1 MKRQWLVLTLAAA
14 VLSGGA
20 AYAQEATEPA
30 AAAPAPTPAPAAQ
43 TDGYA
48 MADLVAAMPAEAY
61 NFVAIRDIADVTLK
75 VAAFS
80 QRTGINLPTGE
91 ASVAQLIHL
100 KTSAQGG
107 VADRGAAGI
116 VHLDPVKYAGRNAL
130 FMIPVQSREAYVEY
144 NSAREVESGLYQ
156 MVGTDEP
163 RFVTFH
169 KTFALITDSIRTGR
183 VIRDGKRDLADKL
196 TDEQSRALAASDIYV
211 HVNLSRTR
219 EASRESAQRF
229 RNAVSGKILGDP
241 TLSSYSDLLQGY
253 LKAVNELFT
262 QIEGLDL
269 GLTFRPNDVG
279 VTLMVGFA
287 DGGSIAKAMATVGS
301 SDSSLTAPLPVD
313 RPMISSGGFH
323 IDPEPLRDVS
333 LGIVDFF
340 MQASPNTRKGVQPKT
355 RDEVLR
361 SVGDMMNELT
371 GDIAFMTALPDPKSR
386 AQEASVTVIGIKD
399 MKAFADARGQFFN
412 ALIKVAN
419 EVGSRV
425 RIEYMAQQ
433 ETYRDD
439 VVIDHFKPR
448 IAFTTK
454 RHERLF
460 EERAK
465 EVYGPDGFLYRMAVL
480 KDRVVMTVGSDL
492 TLFHAAIDQ
501 ALDETEPAAAPQIDA
516 ARTQLPKTRNVEYY
530 FSLPAMLTRSVLAS
544 GTAAGAARSA
554 PIEFDS
560 EDRQFLHDQGVVG
573 LAVGIEGGR
582 VRMDSNIGYDQLAS
596 AMAFVKKHLPPAVPP
611 EPETT
616 EPPSTTEEP
625 ESPAPET
632 TPEPDPAPAGEP
644 ATEPAAE
651 RAAPPADGSDATAP
665 TDEGGMQ
672 P

>member
-1 MKRQWLVLTLAAA
+1 MKRQWLVLTLAAV
-14 VLSGGA
+14 VLSGGM
-20 AYAQEATEPA
+20 AYAQEATDPA
-30 AAAPAPTPAPAAQ
+30 AASPAPAAR

-48 MADLVAAMPAEAY
+48 MADLVAAMPEETR
-61 NFVAIRDIADVTLK
+61 NFVAIRDIADIALK

-80 QRTGINLPTGE
+80 QRTGINLPTGDE
-91 ASVAQLIHL
+91 SIAQLIQL
-100 KTSAQGG
+100 KTGAQGG

-163 RFVTFH
+163 RFLTFH
-169 KTFALITDSIRTGR
+169 KKFALITDSIRTGR
-183 VIRDGKRDLADKL
+183 MIRDSKRDLADKL

-211 HVNLSRTR
+211 HVDLSRSR
-219 EASRESAQRF
+219 EASRKSAKRF
-229 RNAVSGKILGDP
+229 RTAVSGKILGDP
-241 TLSSYSDLLQGY
+241 TLSSYSDLLHGY
-253 LKAVNELFT
+253 LKAVNELFA
-262 QIEGLDL
+262 QVDGLDI

-287 DGGSIAKAMATVGS
+287 DGGSIAKTLATLGS
-301 SDSSLTAPLPVD
+301 SDRSLTAPLPVD
-313 RPMISSGGFH
+313 RPLISSGGFH
-323 IDPEPLRDVS
+323 IDPEPLRDAT

-340 MQASPNTRKGVQPKT
+340 MQASPNTRKGVHPVT

-371 GDIAFMTALPDPKSR
+371 GDVAFMSALPDPKSR

-419 EVGSRV
+419 ESGARV

-433 ETYRDD
+433 EKYRDK
-439 VVIDHFKPR
+439 VFIDHFKPR

-454 RHERLF
+454 RYERLF

-492 TLFHAAIDQ
+492 TLFHAAIDR
-501 ALDETEPAAAPQIDA
+501 ALDETEPAAAPRIDT
-516 ARTQLPKTRNVEYY
+516 ARAQLPKTRNVEYY
-530 FSLPAMLTRSVLAS
+530 FSLPAMLTRSVLAA
-544 GTAAGAARSA
+544 GTAAGAARGA
-554 PIEFDS
+554 PVEFDS

-573 LAVGIEGGR
+573 LAVGVEGGR

-596 AMAFVKKHLPPAVPP
+596 AMAFVRKHLPPAVPP
-611 EPETT
+611 EPEPETP

-632 TPEPDPAPAGEP
+632 TPEPAPES

-651 RAAPPADGSDATAP
+651 PAETSPADGPDEAAP
-665 TDEGGMQ
+665 ADEGGMT